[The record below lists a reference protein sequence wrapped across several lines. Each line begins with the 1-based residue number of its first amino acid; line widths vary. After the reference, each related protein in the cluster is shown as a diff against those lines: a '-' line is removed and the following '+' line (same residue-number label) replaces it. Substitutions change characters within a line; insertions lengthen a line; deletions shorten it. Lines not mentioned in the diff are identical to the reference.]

1 MIDSIH
7 QRRRW
12 AVLLLVLA
20 AGGCRPP
27 PAPVVESLVD
37 RKPAAVEVVPDLM
50 KRRDEIAGLA
60 LAHMTETISDLD
72 PDRAGSDLNKLNR
85 VAHSVRLQVSRNTF
99 RLIDLAHHYSERTGG
114 AFDLTAA
121 PLENLW
127 GLPDGPAP
135 VEEPPPELIEGVR
148 QGVGRQH
155 VEIFDQGAIA
165 YTSAG
170 TQIGLDLIG
179 QAYAVDLA
187 ILELRRREFSQ
198 IRVQLGNAQRALGP
212 YRSGQP
218 WTAALAHPF
227 LAGTNLGSVVLAP
240 PHPALVVV
248 RLHEHTIRIGTNTY
262 GHILD
267 PRTGRPAQGTA
278 LAAVLGPSATM
289 AHALA
294 QALVVVGVE
303 HAPGLLAQFPKCEAL
318 LVPDNAASELWRTAG
333 FAARLN
339 LDPALNWTV
348 VELANTA
355 SGAASAAPAPAAPVP

>member
-1 MIDSIH
+1 MTDPIH

-12 AVLLLVLA
+12 AAILLVLA

-27 PAPVVESLVD
+27 PSPVVESLVD
-37 RKPAAVEVVPDLM
+37 RKPAAVEVAPDLM

-60 LAHMTETISDLD
+60 LAHMTETIADLD
-72 PDRAGSDLNKLNR
+72 PGRAGSDLNKLNR

-121 PLENLW
+121 PLESLW
-127 GLPDGPAP
+127 GLRGGPAP

-155 VEIFDQGAIA
+155 LEIFDQGAVA

-187 ILELRRREFSQ
+187 ILELRRREFSRV
-198 IRVQLGNAQRALGP
+198 RVQLGGAQRALGP
-212 YRSGQP
+212 YRENHP
-218 WTAALAHPF
+218 WMAALTHPF
-227 LAGTNLGSVVLAP
+227 QTGTNLGTVALAP

-248 RLHEHTIRIGTNTY
+248 RLNEHTIQIGTNTY

-267 PRTGRPAQGTA
+267 PRTGQPAHGTA

-303 HAPGLLAQFPKCEAL
+303 QAPGLLAQFPKCEAL
-318 LVPDNAASELWRTAG
+318 LVPDGPAPELWRTAG

-339 LDPALNWTV
+339 LDPALTWPV

-355 SGAASAAPAPAAPVP
+355 SAAGSAAPAPAVPAP